1 MVYIANQSLDGNRVK
16 VGEVAENSEL
26 PKAFTAK
33 LLGILSKADLIHSQT
48 GPNGGFFVEIEKV
61 NKIKLSEIIQ
71 LMDGDSVFNGCGL
84 GLKQCDA
91 KNPCPMHHY
100 FVKIRAELKYMLET
114 TSIYDLAMKL
124 KTGESVLIREIY

>member
-26 PKAFTAK
+26 PKAFAAK
-33 LLGILSKADLIHSQT
+33 LLGTLSKAGYIHSQT
-48 GPNGGFFVEIEKV
+48 GPNGGFFVELDKV
-61 NKIKLSEIIQ
+61 NTIKLSEIVR

-84 GLKQCDA
+84 GLNLCDA
-91 KNPCPMHHY
+91 TNPCPMHHY
-100 FVKIRAELKYMLET
+100 FVKIRTELKSMLET

-124 KTGESVLIREIY
+124 KAGESVLMREIY